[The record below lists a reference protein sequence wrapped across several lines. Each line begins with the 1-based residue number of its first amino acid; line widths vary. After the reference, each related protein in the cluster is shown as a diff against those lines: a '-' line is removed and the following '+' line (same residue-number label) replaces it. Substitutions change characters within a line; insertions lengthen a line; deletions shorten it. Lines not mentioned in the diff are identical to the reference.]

1 MNKNQQKDVAKTT
14 YHVESSIIGTL
25 LCAPEYFSIANKVLK
40 PEMFK
45 HFRVIYEWMYDLDVN
60 KMMSWDVQIAA
71 SKWGDITDLIMDSQP
86 ETCSSAIEFLKE
98 EYDIELHLGIY
109 ADAYAQMLDR
119 KNGQYSQYHPSET
132 WAYVQERMADYSEPE
147 PEKTRGDEMY
157 EAWQDIEQG
166 QIGVS
171 TCWPEFDEIT
181 GGVQKGQTGF
191 IAGTTGTGKTEK
203 ALKLLLDLAKSG
215 KPVAFF
221 SMELTKKQI
230 WQRVYKI
237 ESGLSMKDLSSRV
250 FDEATGKYKLV
261 LPEYK
266 MKMLSDALKRVSN
279 LPFYVFD
286 MKETTNKGT
295 LIRQKIRWCIRKYD
309 LFAYCLDYIQ
319 LCETGIDKID
329 NSGNDVKTL
338 SKLSKDFS
346 AFNKAAGIL
355 GVLLTQFNR
364 GVDTRADRRP
374 HKEDVLGSSA
384 MEHAG
389 DWMLLLFRPGAYED
403 WSEQHHEGGQ
413 IVTRYNYK
421 GTSYNRYDCEYII
434 AKNRAFDGRTGSWW
448 EWQEEQV
455 QSASNQF
462 LVKSEQ
468 PNIVPLQEPIQ
479 SDNRNFEG
487 NLPF

>member
-1 MNKNQQKDVAKTT
+1 MKKANTI
-14 YHVESSIIGTL
+14 HVEASIIGTL
-25 LCAPEYFSIANKVLK
+25 LCAPEYFATANKTLK
-40 PEMFK
+40 PEMFQ
-45 HFRVIYEWMYDLDVN
+45 HYRAFYEWMHDLDVN
-60 KMMSWDVQIAA
+60 KMMLWDIQMVT
-71 SKWGDITDLIMDSQP
+71 SKFGDVSDLIVASEP
-86 ETCSSAIEFLKE
+86 ETCSAQIAYLKE
-98 EYDIELHLGIY
+98 EYDRVQDGYKYISAAAMLEVESPYNVREYILAQIGENNEIE
-109 ADAYAQMLDR
+109 A
-119 KNGQYSQYHPSET
+119 
-132 WAYVQERMADYSEPE
+132 
-147 PEKTRGDEMY
+147 EKTRGDKMY
-157 EAWQDIEQG
+157 EAWQDIETG
-166 QIGVS
+166 QIGVP
-171 TCWPEFDEIT
+171 TCWKDFNNIT

-203 ALKLLLDLAKSG
+203 AIKMLLEFAKKG

-221 SMELTKKQI
+221 SMELTEKQI

-250 FDEATGKYKLV
+250 LDPVTGKYKLV

-266 MKMLSDALKRVSN
+266 MKMLSDALKRVAN
-279 LPFYVFD
+279 IPFYVFD

-329 NSGNDVKTL
+329 NSGNDVKIL

-346 AFNKAAGIL
+346 AFNKAAGVL
-355 GVLLTQFNR
+355 GVLLSQFNR

-374 HKEDVLGSSA
+374 HKEDLLGSSA
-384 MEHAG
+384 MEHAA

-403 WSEQHHEGGQ
+403 WSEQHHDNGQ

-434 AKNRAFDGRTGSWW
+434 AKNRAFDGQTGSWW
-448 EWQEEQV
+448 EWQEPV
-455 QSASNQF
+455 SNQF
-462 LVKSEQ
+462 PVK
-468 PNIVPLQEPIQ
+468 QEPAAQ
-479 SDNRNFEG
+479 KYDTAVPANAGRE
-487 NLPF
+487 NLEAGEVPF

>member
-1 MNKNQQKDVAKTT
+1 MNKNQQKDVKKTT
-14 YHVESSIIGTL
+14 IHVEASIIGTL
-25 LCAPEYFSIANKVLK
+25 ICAPEYFATANKSLK
-40 PEMFK
+40 PEMFQ
-45 HFRVIYEWMYDLDVN
+45 HYRGVYDWMYDLDVN
-60 KMMSWDVQIAA
+60 KMMGWDIQMAA
-71 SKWGDITDLIMDSQP
+71 SKFGDISDLIV
-86 ETCSSAIEFLKE
+86 A
-98 EYDIELHLGIY
+98 
-109 ADAYAQMLDR
+109 
-119 KNGQYSQYHPSET
+119 
-132 WAYVQERMADYSEPE
+132 SEPE
-147 PEKTRGDEMY
+147 TISAQVAYLKEQHDAMSDSMVYFDAIRQLDGKSPYDVREYVLANVGENNEIEAEKTRGDKMY
-157 EAWQDIEQG
+157 EAWQDIETG
-166 QIGVS
+166 QIGVP
-171 TCWPEFDEIT
+171 TYWKDFNNIT

-203 ALKLLLDLAKSG
+203 ALRLLIELAKSG

-221 SMELTKKQI
+221 SMELTEKQI

-250 FDEATGKYKLV
+250 FDPVTGKYKLV

-266 MKMLSDALKRVSN
+266 MKMLSDALKRVAN
-279 LPFYVFD
+279 IPFYVFD

-329 NSGNDVKTL
+329 NSGNDVKIL

-346 AFNKAAGIL
+346 AFNKAAGVL

-384 MEHAG
+384 MEHAA

-403 WSEQHHEGGQ
+403 WSEQHDENGQ

-434 AKNRAFDGRTGSWW
+434 AKNRAFDGQTGSWW
-448 EWQEEQV
+448 EWQEPV
-455 QSASNQF
+455 SNQF
-462 LVKSEQ
+462 PVKQESAAQ
-468 PNIVPLQEPIQ
+468 PKYDTAVPANAGRENLEAG
-479 SDNRNFEG
+479 E
-487 NLPF
+487 LPF